1 MPLGS
6 ENTRWRVGTCLKQE
20 SLSRP
25 QFPFLQDRCSL
36 PTHLPVPK
44 PTARIIFEKNS
55 PKLSSASTST
65 QEHIENLGE
74 KMNKICLTT
83 CQTSL
88 VFHPRKCGP
97 QYRSYNVVSGRFG
110 GSRDW
115 NIICCPPVCCLSL
128 LDPSKTGQE
137 APFLKQARLGAEQRG
152 RKTGRR
158 RGIVYPNLQV
168 ITCVFLRDHAKWVS

>member
-1 MPLGS
+1 MAENEGRLVPLGS

-20 SLSRP
+20 SLLRP

-83 CQTSL
+83 CQTS
-88 VFHPRKCGP
+88 FSI
-97 QYRSYNVVSGRFG
+97 QENVAHNTDPIMLGVEGSGEVETG
-110 GSRDW
+110 T
-115 NIICCPPVCCLSL
+115 SL
-128 LDPSKTGQE
+128 AALLC
-137 APFLKQARLGAEQRG
+137 A
-152 RKTGRR
+152 
-158 RGIVYPNLQV
+158 V
-168 ITCVFLRDHAKWVS
+168 